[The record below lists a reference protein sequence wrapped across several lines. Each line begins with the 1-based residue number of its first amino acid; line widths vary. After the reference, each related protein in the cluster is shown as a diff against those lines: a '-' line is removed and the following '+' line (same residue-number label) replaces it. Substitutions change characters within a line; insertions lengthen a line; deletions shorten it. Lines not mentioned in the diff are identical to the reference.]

1 MASSNLPIAEPGK
14 IICVG
19 LNYRLHAE
27 EGGQPIPERPV
38 LFAKWPNCLIG
49 PGEPIVL
56 PPQSTL
62 VDYEAELAAVIGTTA
77 RDVSVDD
84 ALDHVAGYL
93 IMNDVSARDL
103 QASDGQWTRSKSF
116 DTFGPIGPK
125 LVPASEIPDPQ
136 QLDIKAWLNDEL
148 VQDSNTSDMIF
159 SVADVIAFVSAGITL
174 NPGDVITTGTPSGVG
189 LHRDPPRLLQSGD
202 RIRIAI
208 EGLGELE
215 NPVA

>member
-1 MASSNLPIAEPGK
+1 MSSNNLPIDVPGK

-174 NPGDVITTGTPSGVG
+174 NPGDIITTGTPSGVG